1 MTNDELARLNFSGW
15 PLRDDYVIE
24 VGRVAL
30 LWAVL
35 ENFLMTCIG
44 KLAGF
49 DKPLDERAFIL
60 LAHSTFPQR
69 LDNLSALCAILKD
82 EFPQLANYESV
93 IALLKTAQKARNRF
107 IHHGA
112 YFDEDTGTFHMAV
125 GSARGNMKTRVD
137 QVTVEDVKRAC
148 VQIDEANRALYKLV
162 LKRDLP
168 PSWQART

>member
-1 MTNDELARLNFSGW
+1 VTNDELAKLNFSGW
-15 PLRDDYVIE
+15 QLRDDYVIE

-69 LDNLSALCAILKD
+69 LIICPLFAP
-82 EFPQLANYESV
+82 F
-93 IALLKTAQKARNRF
+93 
-107 IHHGA
+107 
-112 YFDEDTGTFHMAV
+112 
-125 GSARGNMKTRVD
+125 
-137 QVTVEDVKRAC
+137 
-148 VQIDEANRALYKLV
+148 
-162 LKRDLP
+162 
-168 PSWQART
+168 

>member
-1 MTNDELARLNFSGW
+1 VTNDELAKLNFSGW

-69 LDNLSALCAILKD
+69 LDHLSALCALLKD

-93 IALLKTAQKARNRF
+93 VALLKTAQKARNRF

-112 YFDEDTGTFHMAV
+112 HFDEDTGTFHMAV
-125 GSARGNMKTRVD
+125 GLSSREYEDSSRPSNSRG
-137 QVTVEDVKRAC
+137 C
-148 VQIDEANRALYKLV
+148 
-162 LKRDLP
+162 
-168 PSWQART
+168 

>member
-1 MTNDELARLNFSGW
+1 VTNDELAKLNFSGW
-15 PLRDDYVIE
+15 PLPDDYVIE

-49 DKPLDERAFIL
+49 NKPLDERAFIL

-69 LDNLSALCAILKD
+69 LDNLAALCSLLKG
-82 EFPQLANYESV
+82 EGQLADYEEV
-93 IALLKTAQKARNRF
+93 VALPKTAQKARNRF
-107 IHHGA
+107 IQHGA
-112 YFDEDTGTFHMAV
+112 YFDGDDGKFHMAV

-137 QVTVEDVKRAC
+137 QISVQDVKRAC